1 MSKRPRSRAP
11 RRSPKPPRV
20 LSPKGKTLPVLSD
33 APTAPV
39 EKTTQPASGALTL
52 STRDV
57 IDLARRGDVEPLAAC
72 VLDGSAT
79 VAERKFVVD
88 RFRRSFKSDL
98 RPRGEAEKEAR
109 DRKIAARMLQRSGSK
124 VVSVVAEEFGVKPR
138 TVWAAKK
145 KHGHKG
151 LIKP

>member
-1 MSKRPRSRAP
+1 MTVAA
-11 RRSPKPPRV
+11 
-20 LSPKGKTLPVLSD
+20 LDLC
-33 APTAPV
+33 
-39 EKTTQPASGALTL
+39 SGADLRFFLEFTEADG
-52 STRDV
+52 TRH
-57 IDLARRGDVEPLAAC
+57 REPLAAC